1 MNANK
6 RFTRSTST
14 PMFALRFLTVALAV
28 AFALKAHA
36 APTGGVVAAGSASI
50 SAQGGNTTVVQTTPG
65 AVINWQGYSVG
76 AAESVRYVQPSSSA
90 VILNRVTSPN
100 PSNIQGSISANG
112 KVFLVNPNGILFGPN
127 AQVNVG
133 GMVASTLEISDANF
147 MSGNYKFS
155 GKSAATIVNQG
166 TISTNKEGGY
176 VALLGANVTNDGLI
190 EARLG
195 TVALAAGNAVT
206 LDVAGDNLLNVT
218 VDQGAVDALVRN
230 GSMIKADGG
239 QVILTAR
246 GAGSLL
252 SNAVNNTGVIQAQ
265 SIQSQNGTIRL
276 SAGPEAGV
284 VTVGGVIDA
293 TGAGAGQTGGTV
305 QVLGSN
311 VQLVNANI
319 NASGDAGGGQV
330 MVGGSLKGAGPLPNA
345 RNTKVDRQTVIRAD
359 ATRAGDGG
367 RIVVWSDATTV
378 VEGTLSA
385 RGGPEAGNGGFIETS
400 GKQLTLT
407 DTASVNTLAPK
418 GKTGVWL
425 LDPVDWTIAN
435 AGGNETPAQ
444 VSTSLATTDRIITAT
459 NDINVNDPLT
469 WSTPQALTL
478 DAGHDV
484 NVNAAITASTAGA
497 KLNLIAGNDVLIGGA
512 ITASGAAN
520 QINVTATRN
529 ITATGAMTASASST
543 QINMTAG
550 QDVSVGTITADGGG
564 AIVIRAN
571 RNISV
576 NVASASTGTVSLYAD
591 NDGTGPGVAGGT
603 VTLGTSITAA
613 NTVIRFNPVTYAATA
628 AEVAAYTTK
637 IVGGSDIKAW
647 VFTQANNKVYDTTTA
662 ATLSFKGP
670 PTDASAVTLSAGTAI
685 FDTKNVG
692 DGKAVTYA
700 GYSLGGTATNL
711 ELFRA
716 AGTHL
721 ANITPVTLAVSAT
734 GTNKVYDANTTA
746 AVTLSATPL
755 AGDTVTLANTAAS
768 FVDKNVG
775 TAKTVHVSGI
785 RLGGTDA
792 GNYVANTTTAT
803 TANITPATLAVS
815 ATGTNKVYDANTTA
829 TVTLSATHLSGD
841 TVTLANTTANFADK
855 NVGTAKTVNVSG
867 ISLSGADGGN
877 YVSNTTAQTTASITP
892 PLSIDAIVLP
902 NGTVVYASET
912 ATSKASDQFAK
923 TMLGMPSIVPLI
935 AIYFS
940 NDNDASLQRFNQDG
954 VIGNIMRLNVVNIF
968 SFDGLSVVQAQRP
981 PEMQSIIRQIH
992 VPSAAP
998 ERIPRQG
1005 RN

>member
-1 MNANK
+1 M
-6 RFTRSTST
+6 
-14 PMFALRFLTVALAV
+14 
-28 AFALKAHA
+28 
-36 APTGGVVAAGSASI
+36 
-50 SAQGGNTTVVQTTPG
+50 

-305 QVLGSN
+305 QVLGST

-367 RIVVWSDATTV
+367 RIVVWSDAATV

-571 RNISV
+571 RDISV

-613 NTVIRFNPVTYAATA
+613 NTVIRFNPVT
-628 AEVAAYTTK
+628 
-637 IVGGSDIKAW
+637 
-647 VFTQANNKVYDTTTA
+647 
-662 ATLSFKGP
+662 
-670 PTDASAVTLSAGTAI
+670 
-685 FDTKNVG
+685 
-692 DGKAVTYA
+692 
-700 GYSLGGTATNL
+700 
-711 ELFRA
+711 
-716 AGTHL
+716 
-721 ANITPVTLAVSAT
+721 
-734 GTNKVYDANTTA
+734 
-746 AVTLSATPL
+746 
-755 AGDTVTLANTAAS
+755 LANTAAS

-785 RLGGTDA
+785 SLGGTDA

-829 TVTLSATHLSGD
+829 TVTLSATPLSGD

-935 AIYFS
+935 AISFS

>member
-305 QVLGSN
+305 QVLGST

-345 RNTKVDRQTVIRAD
+345 RRRWRAHCCLVRCRDRGRGDAECARWPRGWQWGVYRDIGKAAHAD
-359 ATRAGDGG
+359 RHGQCEHVG
-367 RIVVWSDATTV
+367 
-378 VEGTLSA
+378 
-385 RGGPEAGNGGFIETS
+385 
-400 GKQLTLT
+400 
-407 DTASVNTLAPK
+407 
-418 GKTGVWL
+418 
-425 LDPVDWTIAN
+425 
-435 AGGNETPAQ
+435 AQ
-444 VSTSLATTDRIITAT
+444 
-459 NDINVNDPLT
+459 
-469 WSTPQALTL
+469 
-478 DAGHDV
+478 
-484 NVNAAITASTAGA
+484 
-497 KLNLIAGNDVLIGGA
+497 
-512 ITASGAAN
+512 
-520 QINVTATRN
+520 
-529 ITATGAMTASASST
+529 
-543 QINMTAG
+543 G
-550 QDVSVGTITADGGG
+550 QDGCV
-564 AIVIRAN
+564 
-571 RNISV
+571 
-576 NVASASTGTVSLYAD
+576 VA
-591 NDGTGPGVAGGT
+591 
-603 VTLGTSITAA
+603 
-613 NTVIRFNPVTYAATA
+613 
-628 AEVAAYTTK
+628 
-637 IVGGSDIKAW
+637 
-647 VFTQANNKVYDTTTA
+647 
-662 ATLSFKGP
+662 
-670 PTDASAVTLSAGTAI
+670 
-685 FDTKNVG
+685 
-692 DGKAVTYA
+692 
-700 GYSLGGTATNL
+700 
-711 ELFRA
+711 
-716 AGTHL
+716 
-721 ANITPVTLAVSAT
+721 
-734 GTNKVYDANTTA
+734 
-746 AVTLSATPL
+746 
-755 AGDTVTLANTAAS
+755 
-768 FVDKNVG
+768 
-775 TAKTVHVSGI
+775 
-785 RLGGTDA
+785 
-792 GNYVANTTTAT
+792 
-803 TANITPATLAVS
+803 
-815 ATGTNKVYDANTTA
+815 
-829 TVTLSATHLSGD
+829 
-841 TVTLANTTANFADK
+841 
-855 NVGTAKTVNVSG
+855 
-867 ISLSGADGGN
+867 
-877 YVSNTTAQTTASITP
+877 
-892 PLSIDAIVLP
+892 
-902 NGTVVYASET
+902 
-912 ATSKASDQFAK
+912 
-923 TMLGMPSIVPLI
+923 
-935 AIYFS
+935 
-940 NDNDASLQRFNQDG
+940 
-954 VIGNIMRLNVVNIF
+954 
-968 SFDGLSVVQAQRP
+968 
-981 PEMQSIIRQIH
+981 
-992 VPSAAP
+992 
-998 ERIPRQG
+998 
-1005 RN
+1005 